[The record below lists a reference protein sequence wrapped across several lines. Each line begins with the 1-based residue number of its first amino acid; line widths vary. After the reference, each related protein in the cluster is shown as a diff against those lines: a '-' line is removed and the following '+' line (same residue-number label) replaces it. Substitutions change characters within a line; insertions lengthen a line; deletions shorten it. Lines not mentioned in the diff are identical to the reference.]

1 MIKLSKYTDD
11 LIEKYNS
18 KYQDNCNIVINNLN
32 KLIKDDLYKI
42 GNSKDPVILYN
53 NLKGYLLRFHKQEL
67 INSFKL
73 VNYDYKHFKNFLI
86 TCFIITFFRDEN
98 IAHIL
103 YDTLKQNN
111 IVTRFILVDDIKY
124 ELITPTDTLTFYKI
138 EEYFEDNL
146 DILNKIN
153 NMDSIYD
160 NCHEICEYLL
170 TTNKNYYSL
179 TGIITNDLEEKIFH
193 SVILD
198 NDIIIDI
205 PSGIIMKQSDYLKI
219 HDFQIINKVNYQELI
234 NQDNICKQYDES
246 KTLYPLLRC
255 MIYRLYKKNDK

>member
-11 LIEKYNS
+11 LIEKYNK

-42 GNSKDPVILYN
+42 GKSNDPVILYN
-53 NLKGYLLRFHKQEL
+53 NLKGYLLRFYKQEL

-73 VNYDYKHFKNFLI
+73 INYDYNHFKNFLI
-86 TCFIITFFRDEN
+86 TCFIITFFRDKSL
-98 IAHIL
+98 AHIL
-103 YDTLKQNN
+103 FDTLKQNN
-111 IVTRFILVDDIKY
+111 IITRFILVDDIKY
-124 ELITPTDTLTFYKI
+124 ELITPDSTLTLYRI
-138 EEYFEDNL
+138 EEYFKNNL
-146 DILNKIN
+146 DVLNKIN
-153 NMDSIYD
+153 NMNSYD

-170 TTNKNYYSL
+170 TTNENYYSL

-205 PSGIIMKQSDYLKI
+205 PNGIIMNQNDYLKI
-219 HDFQIINKVNYQELI
+219 HDFEIINKVNYQELI

-255 MIYRLYKKNDK
+255 MIYKLYINN